1 MRDDSDSVHELEMD
15 SMLKTKMDTVTLTG
29 GTHKAER
36 ERRLAREL
44 GCGSGW
50 HAERKTEMGRGKVEL
65 GREKVGRGREELG
78 REKEKRPKGKKEFD
92 PKENLEKEEDFLI

>member
-15 SMLKTKMDTVTLTG
+15 SMLKTKMDTTTLTG
-29 GTHKAER
+29 GTHKAERER

-65 GREKVGRGREELG
+65 GREKVSRGREELG

-92 PKENLEKEEDFLI
+92 PKENLEKEEDF